1 MSTHTISRMFLQ
13 AQAMPETHK
22 QNYIENYIIG
32 KFISE
37 LIGAANAGKTRYIY
51 THNYNPSPT
60 FITCQK
66 YGTPS
71 PPPPPKFT
79 NEELIVAFQRKFPDC
94 DISYQ
99 EIWDDINATT
109 RVLKKGI
116 VIDWS

>member
-13 AQAMPETHK
+13 AQATPETHK

-37 LIGAANAGKTRYIY
+37 LLGAAKIGKTRYIY
-51 THNYNPSPT
+51 THPPPSAFCGSSIRT
-60 FITCQK
+60 
-66 YGTPS
+66 
-71 PPPPPKFT
+71 PPPPKLT
-79 NEELIVAFQRKFPDC
+79 NEDLIAAFQRKFPDC

-99 EIWDDINATT
+99 EIWDDIDATT
-109 RVLKKGI
+109 RILKKGI

>member
-1 MSTHTISRMFLQ
+1 
-13 AQAMPETHK
+13 MPETHK

-51 THNYNPSPT
+51 TPPPPAPLCGPRT
-60 FITCQK
+60 
-66 YGTPS
+66 
-71 PPPPPKFT
+71 PPPPKFT
-79 NEELIVAFQRKFPDC
+79 NEDLIAAFQRKFPDC